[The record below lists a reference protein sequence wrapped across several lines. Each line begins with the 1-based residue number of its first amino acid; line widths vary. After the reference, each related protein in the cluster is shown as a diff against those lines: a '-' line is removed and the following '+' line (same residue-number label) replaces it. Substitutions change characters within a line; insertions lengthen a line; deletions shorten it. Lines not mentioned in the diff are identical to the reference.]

1 MTYQDFKDLCDKVL
15 NIVKIPK
22 YDGYQRGFASMVY
35 NVFDKRISGGV
46 VKNEN
51 ISNQELVEKLHNQ
64 LFENLRSQIY
74 TRLLWIIC

>member
-35 NVFDKRISGGV
+35 NVFDK
-46 VKNEN
+46 KD
-51 ISNQELVEKLHNQ
+51 
-64 LFENLRSQIY
+64 F
-74 TRLLWIIC
+74 WWCC

>member
-74 TRLLWIIC
+74 THLLWIIC

>member
-1 MTYQDFKDLCDKVL
+1 MTYQDFKHLCDKVL
-15 NIVKIPK
+15 NIVKILK

-74 TRLLWIIC
+74 THLLWIIC